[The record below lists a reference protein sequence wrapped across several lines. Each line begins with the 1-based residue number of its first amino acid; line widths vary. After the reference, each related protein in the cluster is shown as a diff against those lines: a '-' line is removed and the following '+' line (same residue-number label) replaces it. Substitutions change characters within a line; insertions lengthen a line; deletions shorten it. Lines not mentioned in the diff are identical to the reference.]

1 MSRVSKFFV
10 GSIGHV
16 MTGGRRTWASTDVV
30 ESELGDAGVE
40 LEEERERLSNATGGT
55 EDGDLRELFELC

>member
-1 MSRVSKFFV
+1 
-10 GSIGHV
+10 